1 MKLRLKLSACIIA
14 VAVLPLIILYIISS
28 SSFVSSM
35 SDFQVSAMKNI
46 NTDKSSFINE
56 MLLNHAMNIKSF
68 ASDETIRD
76 FAEGAENGETKNAE
90 YVTELINQMVKKY
103 DDITDMFIINNDGIV
118 TAAYDRDDVGTRD
131 QNADY
136 FKEIATKNN
145 GISHFFTPKAAG
157 EGYFFIVRRIYSH
170 SNKQVA
176 IVCEEVTLS
185 KIDSVLNL
193 SGFSNYASVL
203 LIDSDGKYITSSFAT
218 PKNLESVAEY
228 KEIGKHLQDAIPY
241 YSETAAAETI
251 MTSYGNYTVCGTAI
265 DTAGWS
271 LVCSYNRRTASSSIS
286 SAYSGMHTAVIV
298 LVIAA
303 AGISMFI
310 SVHYTH
316 PIRKIIRVISNLNH
330 GETNVRLDLNSHD
343 EFGEIS
349 TAFNNMFD
357 NMFES
362 EQRYKTVVSMMDNV
376 IFEINLKTYKIYVS
390 SNFNQ
395 KFSFRAKDDSVSESF
410 LYKMKVHKDDAK
422 RYNDDLTAIV
432 SSGGEK
438 WEGEYRL
445 KNIYGDFSWI
455 RIRGRKFYDRN
466 RTPTKIIGMLVD
478 IDREKKSAITLMQKA
493 NYDALTQLYNRA
505 TFTRTLD
512 EEIKQSTARRSLDAL
527 MFIDLDD
534 FKHFNDEFG
543 HKCGDEVLKFVADTI
558 KELTFDKGFGGRLGG
573 DEFVM
578 CLTRLKVID
587 DAGNIAADMI
597 KILNEGFDSESTGNH
612 FVVHC
617 SIGIAFFKESGENS
631 KDLIEAADTAMYKI
645 KKSGK
650 SNYTY
655 AGGYTDKS
663 TDLFDLP
670 PL

>member
-14 VAVLPLIILYIISS
+14 IAVLPLIILYMTAGSS
-28 SSFVSSM
+28 LVSSM
-35 SDFQVSAMKNI
+35 SDFQVSSLKTI
-46 NTDKSSFINE
+46 NADKSSFINE
-56 MLLNHAMNIKSF
+56 MLVNHVMNIRSI
-68 ASDETIRD
+68 ASDETVRS
-76 FAEGAENGETKNAE
+76 FAENGGDEAAAYTA
-90 YVTELINQMVKKY
+90 ELINQTVKKY
-103 DDITDMFIINNDGIV
+103 DDITDMFIIDNSGII
-118 TAAYDRDDVGTRD
+118 TAAYDRDKIGTKSD
-131 QNADY
+131 NSDY
-136 FKEIATKNN
+136 FKEMAAANN
-145 GISHFFTPKAAG
+145 GISRFFTPKAAG
-157 EGYFFIVRRIYSH
+157 EGYFFVVRRIYSAA
-170 SNKQVA
+170 NKQIA
-176 IVCEEVTLS
+176 IVCEEITLS

-203 LIDSDGKYITSSFAT
+203 LIDSDGKYITSSLAT
-218 PKNLESVAEY
+218 PKALEAVAEY
-228 KEIGKHLQDAIPY
+228 KEIGSRLKDAIPF
-241 YSETAAAETI
+241 YSENVSSETVTA
-251 MTSYGNYTVCGTAI
+251 SYGNYTACGTVI
-265 DTAGWS
+265 DSAGWS
-271 LVCSYNRRTASSSIS
+271 LVCSYNKQTASSAIS
-286 SAYSGMHTAVIV
+286 SDYSGMRTAAII
-298 LVIAA
+298 LIIIASVGA
-303 AGISMFI
+303 ILISFQ
-310 SVHYTH
+310 YTH

-395 KFSFRAKDDSVSESF
+395 KFSFRAKDDSVNESF
-410 LYKMKVHKDDAK
+410 LYKMKVHKDDSK
-422 RYNDDLTAIV
+422 RYTDDLNAII

-455 RIRGRKFYDRN
+455 RIRGRKYYDRN
-466 RTPTKIIGMLVD
+466 KTPTKIIGMLVD
-478 IDREKKSAITLMQKA
+478 IDREKKSAINLMQKA

-505 TFTRTLD
+505 SFTRTLD
-512 EEIKQSTARRSLDAL
+512 EEIQQSAIRRSLDAL

-578 CLTRLKVID
+578 CLTCLKVID

-597 KILNEGFDSESTGNH
+597 KILNDGFDSESTGNH

-655 AGGYTDKS
+655 AGGFTDKS
-663 TDLFDLP
+663 LDIFDLP
-670 PL
+670 DVR